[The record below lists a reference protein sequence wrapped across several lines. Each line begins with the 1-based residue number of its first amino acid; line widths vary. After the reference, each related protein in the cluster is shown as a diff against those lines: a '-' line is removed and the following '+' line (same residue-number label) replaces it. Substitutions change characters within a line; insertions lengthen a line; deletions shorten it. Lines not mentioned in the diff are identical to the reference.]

1 MAKWREAPARNIRIG
16 ALRMTAPIAGA
27 HPARRF
33 VATHNHEINV
43 TPFVDVMLV
52 LLIVF
57 IIAAPLAT
65 NTLKLDLPH
74 AGHRH
79 APPPKL
85 AIVSIDATGRIYVSS
100 GAQLDAPTDL
110 EGLAS
115 ALPTAG
121 RATRVSVQA
130 DQRVRYGRFVQV
142 LNRLQDDGYYNVDLI
157 VTPKSAGPT
166 L

>member
-1 MAKWREAPARNIRIG
+1 
-16 ALRMTAPIAGA
+16 MTASLAGRA
-27 HPARRF
+27 TAGRF
-33 VATHNHEINV
+33 TASHNHDINV

-65 NTLKLDLPH
+65 NTLKLDLPRADH
-74 AGHRH
+74 GQ

-85 AIVSIDATGRIYVSS
+85 TTVSIDGAGRIFVSS
-100 GAQLDAPTDL
+100 SARLDAPIDL
-110 EGLAS
+110 DRLAS
-115 ALPTAG
+115 ALPPAG
-121 RATRVSVQA
+121 RATRVSVRA

-157 VTPKSAGPT
+157 VTPRGVAGPPG
-166 L
+166 

>member
-1 MAKWREAPARNIRIG
+1 
-16 ALRMTAPIAGA
+16 MTALLAGR
-27 HPARRF
+27 PAANRF
-33 VATHNHEINV
+33 ATSHNHEINV

-65 NTLKLDLPH
+65 NTLKLDLPQ
-74 AGHRH
+74 AGGGH

-85 AIVSIDATGRIYVSS
+85 AIVSIDAAGGIYISS
-100 GAQLDAPTDL
+100 GSLTDAPTDL
-110 EGLAS
+110 DRLAS
-115 ALPTAG
+115 ALPPVGAS
-121 RATRVSVQA
+121 TRVSVQA

-157 VTPKSAGPT
+157 VTPRAAAPAV
-166 L
+166 

>member
-1 MAKWREAPARNIRIG
+1 
-16 ALRMTAPIAGA
+16 MTASLAGHA
-27 HPARRF
+27 TASRF
-33 VATHNHEINV
+33 TADHNHEINV

-65 NTLKLDLPH
+65 NTLKLDLPR
-74 AGHRH
+74 ADRGL

-85 AIVSIDATGRIYVSS
+85 AIISIDSAGRIYVS
-100 GAQLDAPTDL
+100 GAARIDAPIDL
-110 EGLAS
+110 ERLAS
-115 ALPTAG
+115 VLPPAG

-157 VTPKSAGPT
+157 VTPRGAGA
-166 L
+166 